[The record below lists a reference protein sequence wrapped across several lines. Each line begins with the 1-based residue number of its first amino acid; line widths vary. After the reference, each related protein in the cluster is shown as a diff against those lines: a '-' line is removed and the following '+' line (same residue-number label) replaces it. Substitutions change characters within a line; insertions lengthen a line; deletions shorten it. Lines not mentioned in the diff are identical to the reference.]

1 MSEFAWIESTF
12 VTPLVIKQQADWQT
26 GLELLGI
33 SLASCEVFW
42 RVGKHAVEYASGCTR
57 NAGQS
62 REKCVS
68 LRQTLQW
75 VIDLV
80 LPVKHSL
87 YRSPSLIPQS
97 SDFVLA
103 AFRQ

>member
-1 MSEFAWIESTF
+1 VSEFAWIESTS
-12 VTPLVIKQQADWQT
+12 VTPLVIKQQADWV
-26 GLELLGI
+26 GI

-42 RVGKHAVEYASGCTR
+42 RVGKRAVEYASGCTR

-62 REKCVS
+62 QEECVS
-68 LRQTLQW
+68 LKQTLQW
-75 VIDLV
+75 VIDLA

-103 AFRQ
+103 AFRW